1 MNPIAPSYAEQLAD
15 IARTLFR
22 ICIFK
27 ASPQDL
33 PATYNC
39 FLVTVI
45 ASVATNLAID
55 ILMSEWKKTLIISI
69 LQVIVFTL
77 TIRGILQFKNVAK
90 RWVQT
95 VSALLGTSSIIRL
108 AGTPALYMFA
118 PQSHPTDGA
127 TLTFEGLLIGAVL
140 GVWSLAVMTTILKEA
155 MEVSTLTSFFIA
167 IGSNV
172 LVFIVVVQAYD
183 FFAF

>member
-1 MNPIAPSYAEQLAD
+1 MNQIAPSYAEQLAD
-15 IARTLFR
+15 IARTLLR

-27 ASPQDL
+27 ARPQDL
-33 PATYNC
+33 PATDNC

-118 PQSHPTDGA
+118 PQSPTDGA

>member
-1 MNPIAPSYAEQLAD
+1 MNQIAPSYAEQLAD
-15 IARTLFR
+15 IARTLLR
-22 ICIFK
+22 ICMFK
-27 ASPQDL
+27 ARPQDL

-55 ILMSEWKKTLIISI
+55 ILMSEWQKTLIISI

-108 AGTPALYMFA
+108 AGAPALYMFA
-118 PQSHPTDGA
+118 PQSPTDGA

>member
-39 FLVTVI
+39 FLVSDI

-55 ILMSEWKKTLIISI
+55 VLMSEWKKTLIISI

-118 PQSHPTDGA
+118 PQSPADGA
-127 TLTFEGLLIGAVL
+127 TLTFEGLLVGAVL

-167 IGSNV
+167 VGSNV